1 MQAISRF
8 FGGLTPPEEFQDPP
22 VVRRLFGDP
31 SWSWIWLVARVYLGY
46 EWIQAGWHKVLD
58 PRWMSTGEAVKGFWT
73 RAVAVPEAP
82 ARPAITYDWYRD
94 FIQWLL
100 EGGHYVWFAKL
111 VAVSELVIGVTL
123 VLGVLVGISAFAG
136 AFMNWNF
143 MLAVPAITNPVMFA
157 ISMLLI
163 LAWKTAGWWG
173 VDRWLLPAV
182 GTPWQA
188 GGLFRRHKG
197 PAGVAAGAGDTAP
210 GRRRAAGHG
219 GGGGGG

>member
-1 MQAISRF
+1 VA
-8 FGGLTPPEEFQDPP
+8 
-22 VVRRLFGDP
+22 RRLFGDP

-46 EWIQAGWHKVLD
+46 EWIQAGWHKILD
-58 PRWMSTGEAVKGFWT
+58 PKWMSTGEAVQGFWT
-73 RAVAVPEAP
+73 RAVAVPAAP
-82 ARPAITYDWYRD
+82 ARPPITYDWYRG

-100 EGGHYVWFAKL
+100 EGGHFVWFAKL
-111 VAVSELVIGVTL
+111 VAVSEVVIGIML
-123 VLGVLVGISAFAG
+123 VVGALVGISAFAG

-143 MLAVPAITNPVMFA
+143 MMAGTASTNPMMFA

-188 GGLFRRHKG
+188 GGLFRRRG
-197 PAGVAAGAGDTAP
+197 QAAGPKPGAGGATP
-210 GRRRAAGHG
+210 QGRGATRGRDG
-219 GGGGGG
+219 GGG

>member
-1 MQAISRF
+1 MQGIYRF
-8 FGGLTPPEEFQDPP
+8 FGGLTPPEAFQDPP
-22 VVRRLFGDP
+22 VARRLFGDP

-46 EWIQAGWHKVLD
+46 EWVQAGWHKVSD
-58 PRWMSTGEAVKGFWT
+58 PAWMSTGEAVKGFWT
-73 RAVAVPEAP
+73 RAVAVPAPP
-82 ARPAITYDWYRD
+82 ARPPITYDWYRS

-111 VAVSELVIGVTL
+111 VAVSEVVIGVML
-123 VLGVLVGISAFAG
+123 VVGVLVGISAFAG

-143 MLAVPAITNPVMFA
+143 MMAGTASTNPVMFA

-173 VDRWLLPAV
+173 LDRWVLPAV

-188 GGLFRRHKG
+188 GKLFRRSGRDAG
-197 PAGVAAGAGDTAP
+197 PTPATRSAGAG
-210 GRRRAAGHG
+210 GRRARGRGGRG
-219 GGGGGG
+219 GG